1 VGKSWPMS
9 SAGEAARKGLDLG
22 VGAIRHAAW
31 WLRWQMDRQ
40 ACREVTEL
48 VPLQS
53 PCES

>member
-1 VGKSWPMS
+1 MS
-9 SAGEAARKGLDLG
+9 GAREAARKGLDLG

-40 ACREVTEL
+40 DCREVTEL

>member
-1 VGKSWPMS
+1 MS
-9 SAGEAARKGLDLG
+9 GAREAVKKGLDLG
-22 VGAIRHAAW
+22 AAAIRHAGW

-40 ACREVTEL
+40 DCREVADL

>member
-1 VGKSWPMS
+1 MS
-9 SAGEAARKGLDLG
+9 GAREAAKKGLDVG
-22 VGAIRHAAW
+22 VAAISHAAW

-40 ACREVTEL
+40 DCREVTEL